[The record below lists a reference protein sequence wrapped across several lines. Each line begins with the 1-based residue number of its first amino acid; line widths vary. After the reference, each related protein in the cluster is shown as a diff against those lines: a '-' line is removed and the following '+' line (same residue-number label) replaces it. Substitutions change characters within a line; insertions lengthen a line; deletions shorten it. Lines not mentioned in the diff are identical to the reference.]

1 MVYVVLYIWLWM
13 CGLLL
18 LGKSSDKRK
27 RVFLFLFF
35 TGCALVMGLRSYEVG
50 IDTHN
55 YYSGFYRIS
64 DMTFTEILKL
74 NHDIGFSLIEKLFS
88 LVADNYYFFQVVMS
102 MTYCYGMAYF
112 IYYIS
117 SKYLY
122 GELFPLCFIFLGL
135 GMYLYAF
142 NVFRQMFAAML
153 VVNAWSFLDR
163 GKHVKAAVLFVFAC
177 TIHISGIVFAL
188 AYMLYFFSR
197 KHKWMAY
204 VLPIGLILIY
214 FNFEPIINQA
224 VSIGI
229 FEQYRKYLDD
239 SFRLVGGSIVF
250 VWAII
255 VLLAVLIIYNKETA
269 ANEKMLSVFSIIY
282 VLFMVLGSKMAYLDR
297 ISLYFLPF
305 ALFTFIRFRQL
316 LKLSKQYNAISIIY
330 NVILCI
336 GFSMF
341 YFRSISGSD
350 LIYSFF
356 FNN

>member
-1 MVYVVLYIWLWM
+1 MIYVVLYIWLWL
-13 CGLLL
+13 CGILL

-153 VVNAWSFLDR
+153 AVNAWSFLDR

-239 SFRLVGGSIVF
+239 SFRLAGEGIVF

-297 ISLYFLPF
+297 ISFYFLPF

>member
-64 DMTFTEILKL
+64 NMTFSEIFKL
-74 NHDIGFSLIEKLFS
+74 NHDVGFSLIEKLFS
-88 LVADNYYFFQVVMS
+88 LVAGNYYFFQFVMS
-102 MTYCYGMAYF
+102 MMYCYGMAYF

-117 SKYLY
+117 NKYLY
-122 GELFPLCFIFLGL
+122 GELFSLCFIFLGL
-135 GMYLYAF
+135 GMYLYTF

-153 VVNAWSFLDR
+153 VVNSWILLDK
-163 GKHVKAAVLFVFAC
+163 GKLVKAAVLFVFAS
-177 TIHISGIVFAL
+177 TIHISSIVFAL
-188 AYMLYFFSR
+188 AYMLYFLSR

-204 VLPIGLILIY
+204 VLPIGLIIIY
-214 FNFEPIINQA
+214 FNIEPIINLA
-224 VSIGI
+224 VSIGF
-229 FEQYRKYLDD
+229 FEQYSEYLDM
-239 SFRLVGGSIVF
+239 SFRLEGGGIVF
-250 VWAII
+250 VWIII
-255 VLLAVLIIYNKETA
+255 VLLAVLIIYNKQTTS
-269 ANEKMLSVFSIIY
+269 NEKMLSAFSIIY
-282 VLFMVLGSKMAYLDR
+282 VLFMVLGSKIAYLDR

-316 LKLSKQYNAISIIY
+316 LKLSKQYNAISSIY